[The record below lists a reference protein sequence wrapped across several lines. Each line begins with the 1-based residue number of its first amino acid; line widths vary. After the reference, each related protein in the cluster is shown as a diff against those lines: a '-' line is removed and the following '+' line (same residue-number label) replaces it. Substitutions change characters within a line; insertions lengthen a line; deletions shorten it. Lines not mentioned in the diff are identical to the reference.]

1 MAENWID
8 QVPGATRTVKDRES
22 GAPLILD
29 DKGHAWREDPD
40 HPGTPQDI
48 GKWMPSLMDVMQN
61 PEKESKTTQDF
72 SEPSRIAPT
81 KPVQSEGSK
90 GPEPGSDKFDGPV
103 FNAPETEIKGKKP
116 QRKPLFRSMSM
127 PKRK

>member
-61 PEKESKTTQDF
+61 PEKELLLPNPIDSAILNYNSAGSIDYILILTN
-72 SEPSRIAPT
+72 I
-81 KPVQSEGSK
+81 EGFGK
-90 GPEPGSDKFDGPV
+90 DEYAMPIYRREENGSVKLL
-103 FNAPETEIKGKKP
+103 EI
-116 QRKPLFRSMSM
+116 RRE
-127 PKRK
+127 